1 MGTGPRKGFLA
12 KLLGRWRTGSF
23 GPTVRRH
30 EKLNFVVPAA
40 HADEVRASVEAWLA
54 GRGVQVS
61 LTSEDASEGRTRLHA
76 ELDDADAQKVN
87 FADERVQAE
96 LEDVLSRKMR

>member
-1 MGTGPRKGFLA
+1 M
-12 KLLGRWRTGSF
+12 
-23 GPTVRRH
+23 
-30 EKLNFVVPAA
+30 
-40 HADEVRASVEAWLA
+40 
-54 GRGVQVS
+54 
-61 LTSEDASEGRTRLHA
+61 HA